1 MVKWWLPQE
10 ERGEGKKKRNPYR
23 WGVKS
28 YLSSF
33 VIGEERTICDE
44 FSWNS
49 IKSMASRMRLDYGCQ
64 FQCSFKLGGPKLIK
78 RIA

>member
-10 ERGEGKKKRNPYR
+10 ERGEEKKKRNPYR
-23 WGVKS
+23 WGVKA

-33 VIGEERTICDE
+33 VIGEERTICEE

-64 FQCSFKLGGPKLIK
+64 FRCSARIGKPKLIK

>member
-10 ERGEGKKKRNPYR
+10 ERGEEKKKRNPYR

-33 VIGEERTICDE
+33 VIGEERIVNEE
-44 FSWNS
+44 FSWRS
-49 IKSMASRMRLDYGCQ
+49 IRAIASAMKREYGCQ
-64 FQCSFKLGGPKLIK
+64 FQCRFKIGKPKLIK

>member
-1 MVKWWLPQE
+1 MIRWWLPPEQRQE
-10 ERGEGKKKRNPYR
+10 KKKRNPYR
-23 WGVKS
+23 WGVKN

-33 VIGEERTICDE
+33 VIGEERTISEE
-44 FSWNS
+44 FCWNS

-64 FQCSFKLGGPKLIK
+64 FKCSFKIGGPKLIK